1 MTRTRDRI
9 LHFVIEYKTAHDGVS
24 PTFDEI
30 AEAVGVNSKSVI
42 SHHISILVE
51 TGYLRRVIGSPR
63 SLEVIKRTGGGETET
78 P

>member
-9 LHFVIEYKTAHDGVS
+9 LAYIIEYKAAHDGVS

-42 SHHISILVE
+42 SHHIGILVE

-63 SLEVIKRTGGGETET
+63 SLEVVKRTGDGDTET
-78 P
+78 

>member
-9 LHFVIEYKTAHDGVS
+9 LTYIIEYKADHDGVS

-30 AEAVGVNSKSVI
+30 AEAVGVNSKSVV
-42 SHHISILVE
+42 SHHIGILVE

-63 SLEVIKRTGGGETET
+63 SLEVVKRTGGK
-78 P
+78 